1 MRQDNPIP
9 FSVASVGDGEA
20 VQHLKQAIAS
30 GKPWHVALLEAIGL
44 WSWPEE
50 SHGEHHYCY
59 LIDGEAFDWL
69 LLAQRLCQE
78 VDGLIPEQELIDL
91 LFFGRMPEELS
102 EEDFKRLIGAAKY
115 HAYLNYFYGVIV
127 EKFVLLAVEEEICKE
142 CQSHVFS
149 SGGSDIGDSYQR
161 VYGASR
167 RELLR
172 QFREDKG
179 YPQGDTMTLG
189 QLQEFTYWL
198 FKYRIANCDKPRIAS
213 DTKKGLEYLGRQ
225 FSAKGPGTKS
235 QKYSRGKGMVPGPI
249 PENDA

>member
-1 MRQDNPIP
+1 MAQDSKNPC
-9 FSVASVGDGEA
+9 SVTSVGDSEA

-30 GKPWHVALLEAIGL
+30 GEPWHIALLEAIGL

-50 SHGEHHYCY
+50 SHGEYHYCY

-91 LFFGRMPEELS
+91 LFFGRLPEELS
-102 EEDFKRLIGAAKY
+102 EDAFKRLIGPAKY

-127 EKFVLLAVEEEICKE
+127 EKFVILAVEEEISKE
-142 CQSHVFS
+142 YQSHNFYRDRGEVE
-149 SGGSDIGDSYQR
+149 DSYQR

-167 RELLR
+167 AVLLR
-172 QFREDKG
+172 KFRKDKG
-179 YPQGDTMTLG
+179 YPESDGMTLG

-198 FKYRIANCDKPRIAS
+198 FKYRIANCDKPRVAS
-213 DTKKGLEYLGRQ
+213 DTKKGLDYFKRQ
-225 FSAKGPGTKS
+225 QARKTL
-235 QKYSRGKGMVPGPI
+235 V
-249 PENDA
+249 

>member
-1 MRQDNPIP
+1 MRQDNSIP
-9 FSVASVGDGEA
+9 CSVTSVGDGEA
-20 VQHLKQAIAS
+20 VLHLKQAIAS
-30 GKPWHVALLEAIGL
+30 GRPWHIALLEAIGL

-69 LLAQRLCQE
+69 LLAQRLCEE
-78 VDGLIPEQELIDL
+78 VDGLIPEQELNDM

-102 EEDFKRLIGAAKY
+102 EDDFKRLIGAAKY
-115 HAYLNYFYGVIV
+115 HAYLNYFYGVVV
-127 EKFVLLAVEEEICKE
+127 EKFILLAVEEEIYKE
-142 CQSHVFS
+142 RQTHVFS
-149 SGGSDIGDSYQR
+149 RDQGEIGDSYQR

-167 RELLR
+167 GELLS

-179 YPQGDTMTLG
+179 YPRSDTISLS

-198 FKYRIANCDKPRIAS
+198 FKYRIANCDKPRVAS

-225 FSAKGPGTKS
+225 FSTKGLGTKS
-235 QKYSRGKGMVPGPI
+235 QKHSRGKGTVPGPGI
-249 PENDA
+249 EIDA

>member
-1 MRQDNPIP
+1 MAQDSTNTC
-9 FSVASVGDGEA
+9 FVTSVGDGEA

-30 GKPWHVALLEAIGL
+30 GRPWHIALLEAIGL

-50 SHGEHHYCY
+50 SHGEQHYCY

-102 EEDFKRLIGAAKY
+102 EDDFKRLIGAAKY
-115 HAYLNYFYGVIV
+115 HAYLNYFYGVVV
-127 EKFVLLAVEEEICKE
+127 EKFVVLAVEEEISKE

-149 SGGSDIGDSYQR
+149 SDRGDIGDSYPR

-167 RELLR
+167 KELLR
-172 QFREDKG
+172 QFQKDKG

-213 DTKKGLEYLGRQ
+213 DTKKGVDYLRRQ
-225 FSAKGPGTKS
+225 L
-235 QKYSRGKGMVPGPI
+235 SRKT
-249 PENDA
+249 

>member
-20 VQHLKQAIAS
+20 VQHLKQAIAN
-30 GKPWHVALLEAIGL
+30 GKPWHVALLGAIGL

-69 LLAQRLCQE
+69 LLAQRLCTE
-78 VDGLIPEQELIDL
+78 VDGLIPEEELVDL

-115 HAYLNYFYGVIV
+115 HAYLNYFYGVVV
-127 EKFVLLAVEEEICKE
+127 EKFILLAVEEEIYKE
-142 CQSHVFS
+142 CQTHIYSRDK
-149 SGGSDIGDSYQR
+149 SDIVDSYQR

-167 RELLR
+167 STLLR
-172 QFREDKG
+172 KFREDKG
-179 YPQGDTMTLG
+179 YPQSDTMTLS

-198 FKYRIANCDKPRIAS
+198 FKYRIAHCDKPRVAS
-213 DTKKGLEYLGRQ
+213 DTKKGLEYLRRQ
-225 FSAKGPGTKS
+225 FSARGLGTRAGKCSKGKVT
-235 QKYSRGKGMVPGPI
+235 VPGPTL
-249 PENDA
+249 ENDV